1 MAEDPPTAAAAAAA
15 DAAAA
20 EDPLAI
26 EAANETVQSPAST
39 PQKIESRRLSFGASP
54 PRGGMADDDLH
65 QFKALQSM
73 KELCDSGLLPETL
86 YQQNVAAI
94 QRSTAKIEEW
104 KRAID
109 GKAGMLQVYQDDIA
123 AYEASVMACGAQ

>member
-1 MAEDPPTAAAAAAA
+1 MKKKNSLRCRNGRAAPPNRTI
-15 DAAAA
+15 DA
-20 EDPLAI
+20 
-26 EAANETVQSPAST
+26 
-39 PQKIESRRLSFGASP
+39 GATK
-54 PRGGMADDDLH
+54 RTR
-65 QFKALQSM
+65 ALQSL